1 MRNKTLIFFL
11 TVSVSGMS
19 SVYAEESDFNNPV
32 NTETRVS
39 VVDNI
44 IMGNGTKP
52 NLPVMVTTISPSF
65 ETTNRVITSD
75 ADGAFEIKL
84 NPTEK
89 GEYQIY
95 VTQDSNTTKTV
106 YTVEDENKNLE
117 IRLSLLQTL
126 QKILE
131 IIFGK

>member
-1 MRNKTLIFFL
+1 MRNKTFIFFL
-11 TVSVSGMS
+11 AVLVAGMS
-19 SVYAEESDFNNPV
+19 SVYADESNFNNIV
-32 NTETRVS
+32 YSETRVS

-106 YTVEDENKNLE
+106 YTVEDENENLE
-117 IRLSLLQTL
+117 YHFYKHFR
-126 QKILE
+126 KYWR
-131 IIFGK
+131 

>member
-1 MRNKTLIFFL
+1 MRNKTFIFFL
-11 TVSVSGMS
+11 AVLVAGMS
-19 SVYAEESDFNNPV
+19 SVYADESNFNNIAYA
-32 NTETRVS
+32 ETRVS

-52 NLPVMVTTISPSF
+52 NVPIMVTTISPSF
-65 ETTNRVITSD
+65 EATNRVTTSN
-75 ADGAFEIKL
+75 ADGTFEIKL
-84 NPTEK
+84 NPSEK

-95 VTQDSNTTKTV
+95 VTQENNTTKTV